1 MIAHSALRRCGP
13 YVQLNRGP
21 KGLEFN
27 TLPLADFLAMQTI
40 LSSLVRA
47 AGSLYIGDHPQWR
60 SADPSHDDD
69 HNSDSPSCGKLLS
82 RPEVAMLMRS
92 YLDRLQIP
100 YPTPSDQSAFEQTC
114 VEICFERGYMT
125 PTDQSLRPFLSVG
138 AAMACNGFLHL
149 PSIPARQFI
158 CFVSAFMLLSE
169 DRLKEDIDAIRAFS
183 ECFTRNE
190 PQKHPMLD
198 HLAALVHQL
207 PEIFDQVAASIMTT
221 SVLNFI
227 TAIAL
232 EHELEGTA
240 LEKSAVRYPIFA
252 RVMTGAGEMFALWV
266 FGVQGLPLG
275 AYLQAVPDIVD
286 FINYGND
293 ILSFY
298 KEEMAG
304 ETVNLVHTLARC
316 RGVPHAA
323 VLRSLIDDAVTAH
336 ERTLRTLS
344 PHRGAYETYRRFS
357 EGYVAFHVA
366 TRRYRLDEL
375 ELGLQGPVS
384 E

>member
-1 MIAHSALRRCGP
+1 
-13 YVQLNRGP
+13 
-21 KGLEFN
+21 
-27 TLPLADFLAMQTI
+27 MQTI

-47 AGSLYIGDHPQWR
+47 AGSLYIGDHTPWR
-60 SADPSHDDD
+60 SAERSHDD
-69 HNSDSPSCGKLLS
+69 HNSESPSCDKLLS
-82 RPEVAMLMRS
+82 RPEVATLMRS

-100 YPTPSDQSAFEQTC
+100 YPTPSDQAAFEQTC

-149 PSIPARQFI
+149 PSVPARQFI

-169 DRLKEDIDAIRAFS
+169 DGLKEDIGAIRAFS
-183 ECFTRNE
+183 ECFIRNV
-190 PQKHPMLD
+190 PQKHHMLD
-198 HLAALVHQL
+198 HLAALIHQL

-240 LEKSAVRYPIFA
+240 VGSAPLSSLEKSAVRYPIFA

-266 FGVQGLPLG
+266 FGVQGLPLS

-316 RGVPHAA
+316 RGVPHA
-323 VLRSLIDDAVTAH
+323 
-336 ERTLRTLS
+336 
-344 PHRGAYETYRRFS
+344 RGAALAHRRCRHR
-357 EGYVAFHVA
+357 ARA
-366 TRRYRLDEL
+366 A
-375 ELGLQGPVS
+375 PCAP
-384 E
+384 